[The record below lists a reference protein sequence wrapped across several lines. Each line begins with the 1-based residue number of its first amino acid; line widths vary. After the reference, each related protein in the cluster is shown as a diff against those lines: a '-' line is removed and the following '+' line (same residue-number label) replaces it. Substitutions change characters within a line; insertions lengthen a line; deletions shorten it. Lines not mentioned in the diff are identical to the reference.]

1 VLSHISARFYI
12 YPRDSAEPQNLDSRL
27 PDGGQTLA
35 SGYIARFQIDKVRSN
50 GYTVARGSLSSPSPD
65 AMARHI
71 RLAQELTV
79 FAPVRRDV
87 ALRYGEFSD
96 TLTIEPF
103 TAAAYWVTP
112 FIQDPLAYPSWVGA
126 TVEDG
131 HVILRWKP
139 RREPFFYSSAVYVM
153 RGSEPAELLS
163 LVPLRAEVWADTAPP
178 QRMRTYGDPPS
189 AYLES

>member
-1 VLSHISARFYI
+1 
-12 YPRDSAEPQNLDSRL
+12 
-27 PDGGQTLA
+27 
-35 SGYIARFQIDKVRSN
+35 
-50 GYTVARGSLSSPSPD
+50 
-65 AMARHI
+65 M
-71 RLAQELTV
+71 

-131 HVILRWKP
+131 HVILRLKP